1 MSARDATQT
10 LLLAGG
16 SMSNIMG
23 LALARY
29 KLNNRVVSEGLFN
42 SKRMVVFTSEEVW
55 RQLVLAIRSNDHL

>member
-1 MSARDATQT
+1 MPARDETET

-29 KLNNRVVSEGLFN
+29 KLNKRVVSEGLFN
-42 SKRMVVFTSEEVW
+42 SKRMVVFTSEEV
-55 RQLVLAIRSNDHL
+55 